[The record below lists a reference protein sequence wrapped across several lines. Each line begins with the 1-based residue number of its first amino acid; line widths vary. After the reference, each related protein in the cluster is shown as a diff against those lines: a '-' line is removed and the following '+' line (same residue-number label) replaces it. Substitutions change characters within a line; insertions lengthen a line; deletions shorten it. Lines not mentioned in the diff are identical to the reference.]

1 MNRHQIALIAAL
13 LILAVA
19 LSACGTGSAPAG
31 SADMPVRPGGA
42 PQGTPPADMPEGRPP
57 MDEKA
62 AEAEAPVVEATP
74 TAAATSTVEAAAGA
88 EPTAAPQAAE
98 PEGADTQNPEQEI
111 AAVIEI
117 GNKTYNKTHEDIN
130 AAEVNLSAALV
141 TSGGTL
147 TVGYANVTK
156 SGDTTSLENS
166 SLFGQ
171 NAAILGNDKSTLKV
185 LYSTVKTSGA
195 GAAGVYVRG
204 GETNGTVLDTTI
216 ETSGDNAPALM
227 AALEAS
233 MTVRNATLTT
243 SGENSSAI
251 ATDHGNAAITIDG
264 SSASTSGANSA
275 GISATASGD
284 VSISNSSVA
293 ASASPAVAIEGTSTV
308 NAVDSDL
315 STSAEDQPAVYFHQQ
330 ADNENSGAAFTMSGG
345 SLSNSGSNGALIANS
360 GAAGTVELNKVALSV
375 KSGILIRAQA
385 GEDGEGGE
393 LTVRVEGSNL
403 AGKVVVD
410 NASKVSLELRDG
422 ATFDGMIN
430 SEYTAY
436 NANLTLDASSSWNVT
451 GNSYLTKLRDAD
463 GISGNSV
470 TNITGNGYT
479 VYYNSNAN
487 IYLKGKIYTLKGGG
501 YLKPLN

>member
-1 MNRHQIALIAAL
+1 
-13 LILAVA
+13 
-19 LSACGTGSAPAG
+19 
-31 SADMPVRPGGA
+31 
-42 PQGTPPADMPEGRPP
+42 

-62 AEAEAPVVEATP
+62 AGAEAPVVEATP
-74 TAAATSTVEAAAGA
+74 TAAATPTVEAAATA
-88 EPTAAPQAAE
+88 EATAAPQAAE
-98 PEGADTQNPEQEI
+98 PEEAANQNTEQEI
-111 AAVIEI
+111 AAVVEI
-117 GNKTYNKTHEDIN
+117 GNKTYNKTHEDID
-130 AAEVNLSAALV
+130 AAEDNLSAALV

-156 SGDTTSLENS
+156 SGDSTSLENS

-171 NAAILGNDKSTLKV
+171 NAAILGTDKSTLKV

-233 MTVRNATLTT
+233 MTVSNATLTT
-243 SGENSSAI
+243 SGENASAI

-264 SSASTSGANSA
+264 SSAGTSGANSA
-275 GISATASGD
+275 GVDAAASGD
-284 VSISNSSVA
+284 VAISNSSVA
-293 ASASPAVAIEGTSTV
+293 ASASPAVAIEGISSV
-308 NAVDSDL
+308 SAVDSDL
-315 STSAEDQPAVYFHQQ
+315 STSAEDQPAVSFYQQ
-330 ADNENSGAAFTMSGG
+330 PDNEDSGASFTMSGG
-345 SLSNSGSNGALIANS
+345 SLSNSGNSGALIANS
-360 GAAGTVELNKVALSV
+360 DAVGTVALSKV
-375 KSGILIRAQA
+375 SASAKSGILILAQA
-385 GEDGEGGE
+385 GESGEGGE
-393 LTVRVEGSNL
+393 LSVTAEGSNL

-410 NASKVSLELRDG
+410 NSSKVSLELKDG
-422 ATFDGMIN
+422 ATFEGMIN

-436 NANLTLDASSSWNVT
+436 NANLILDATSSWNVT
-451 GNSYLTKLRDAD
+451 GNSYLTKLSDVD

>member
-1 MNRHQIALIAAL
+1 MSRLQIPFVAAL
-13 LILAVA
+13 LILAVT

-31 SADMPVRPGGA
+31 SADMPARPEGA
-42 PQGTPPADMPEGRPP
+42 PQGTPPADMPEGSPP
-57 MDEKA
+57 MNEKA
-62 AEAEAPVVEATP
+62 DGAEAPVVEATP
-74 TAAATSTVEAAAGA
+74 TAAATSAVEVAATA
-88 EPTAAPQAAE
+88 EATAAPQAAE
-98 PEGADTQNPEQEI
+98 PEEAASQKPEQEI
-111 AAVIEI
+111 AAVVEI
-117 GNKTYNKTHEDIN
+117 GNKTYNKTHEDID
-130 AAEVNLSAALV
+130 AAEANLSAALV
-141 TSGGTL
+141 TNGGTL

-156 SGDTTSLENS
+156 SGDSTSLENS

-171 NAAILGNDKSTLKV
+171 NAAILGTDKSTLKV

-204 GETNGTVLDTTI
+204 GETYGTVLDTTI

-233 MTVRNATLTT
+233 MTVSNATLIT

-293 ASASPAVAIEGTSTV
+293 ASASPAIAIEGTSTV

-315 STSAEDQPAVYFHQQ
+315 STSAEDQPAVSFFQK
-330 ADNENSGAAFTMSGG
+330 ADNEDSGAAFTMSGG

-360 GAAGTVELNKVALSV
+360 GAAGTVELSKVALSA

-393 LTVRVEGSNL
+393 LTVRAEGSNL

-410 NASKVSLELRDG
+410 NASKVSLELMDG

-451 GNSYLTKLRDAD
+451 GKSYLTKLCDAD